1 MCLWNDMMSIA
12 YNKISHEAYV
22 KGIYLYSID
31 DKRSTFSIY
40 MYISY

>member
-1 MCLWNDMMSIA
+1 MMSIA
-12 YNKISHEAYV
+12 YNKINSHEAYV

-40 MYISY
+40 MYILLK

>member
-1 MCLWNDMMSIA
+1 MMSIA
-12 YNKISHEAYV
+12 YNKISYEAYV